1 MDAGIRLVVDNSHKE
16 IEDLEAEIEALA
28 DAAARCRKIL
38 AGARALVIAGCL
50 LFVGFVLGILRFDAL
65 ALVLGLAAV
74 PAGIALY
81 GSNRRTLDDLQ
92 ADIAKRTEKRRAIID
107 GLDLRPTQH

>member
-1 MDAGIRLVVDNSHKE
+1 MGAGIRLVVDNPRKE
-16 IEDLEAEIEALA
+16 IEDLEWEIEGLQEAA
-28 DAAARCRKIL
+28 DRCRKIL
-38 AGARALVIAGCL
+38 VGARVLVIG
-50 LFVGFVLGILRFDAL
+50 GFVLFGALLVGVLRFDAL

-92 ADIAKRTEKRRAIID
+92 SDIAARQQRRRELID
-107 GLDLRPTQH
+107 GLDLEPVLQ

>member
-1 MDAGIRLVVDNSHKE
+1 M
-16 IEDLEAEIEALA
+16 
-28 DAAARCRKIL
+28 
-38 AGARALVIAGCL
+38 
-50 LFVGFVLGILRFDAL
+50 FVGFVIAILRFDAL

-92 ADIAKRTEKRRAIID
+92 ADIAKRTQRRRELID
-107 GLDLRPTQH
+107 GLELRPTQH